1 MFCKQKR
8 IVNRT
13 RVYNKGTIKNKCFD
27 EYEPIKNACLKL
39 LCIDYV
45 KNIKSKNIKSKKGIN
60 QKIKKH
66 KEYRELFY
74 NGINGMHDPEF
85 TKSLLYKIDKRLKD
99 ENNETI

>member
-8 IVNRT
+8 IANRT
-13 RVYNKGTIKNKCFD
+13 RIYNNGIIRNKCFD

-45 KNIKSKNIKSKKGIN
+45 KNIKSKKAIN
-60 QKIKKH
+60 KKIKKH
-66 KEYRELFY
+66 KEYRELFA

-85 TKSLLYKIDKRLKD
+85 TMALLSKIDKKLKD
-99 ENNETI
+99 EKDETI

>member
-8 IVNRT
+8 IATRT
-13 RVYNKGTIKNKCFD
+13 WVYNNGTIKNKCFD

-45 KNIKSKNIKSKKGIN
+45 KNIKSKKDIN

-66 KEYRELFY
+66 KEYRELFS

-85 TKSLLYKIDKRLKD
+85 TKALLFKIDKKLKD

>member
-8 IVNRT
+8 IANQT
-13 RVYNKGTIKNKCFD
+13 RIYNNGTLKNNCFD

-45 KNIKSKNIKSKKGIN
+45 KNIKSKKAIK

-66 KEYRELFY
+66 KEYRELFA
-74 NGINGMHDPEF
+74 NGINGMHEPEF
-85 TKSLLYKIDKRLKD
+85 TMALLSKIDKRLKD
-99 ENNETI
+99 DKNETI

>member
-8 IVNRT
+8 IANQT
-13 RVYNKGTIKNKCFD
+13 RVYNNGIIKNKCFD
-27 EYEPIKNACLKL
+27 EYEPIKNACLKQ

-45 KNIKSKNIKSKKGIN
+45 KNIKSKKAIK

-66 KEYRELFY
+66 REYRKLFS

-85 TKSLLYKIDKRLKD
+85 TKALLFKIDKRLKD
-99 ENNETI
+99 DKNETI

>member
-13 RVYNKGTIKNKCFD
+13 RIYNNGTFKNKCFD

-45 KNIKSKNIKSKKGIN
+45 KNIKSKKSIKK
-60 QKIKKH
+60 KIKKH
-66 KEYRELFY
+66 KEDRELFA

-85 TKSLLYKIDKRLKD
+85 TLALLSKIDKRLKD
-99 ENNETI
+99 EKR

>member
-8 IVNRT
+8 IANRT
-13 RVYNKGTIKNKCFD
+13 RIYNNGIIRNKCFD

-45 KNIKSKNIKSKKGIN
+45 KNIKSKKAIN

-66 KEYRELFY
+66 KEYRELFA
-74 NGINGMHDPEF
+74 NGINGMHDSEF
-85 TKSLLYKIDKRLKD
+85 TMTLLSKIDKKLKD
-99 ENNETI
+99 EKDETI

>member
-8 IVNRT
+8 IANRT
-13 RVYNKGTIKNKCFD
+13 RVYNNGTIKNRCFD

-45 KNIKSKNIKSKKGIN
+45 KNIKSKKAMN

-66 KEYRELFY
+66 REFRKLFY
-74 NGINGMHDPEF
+74 NGINGMFDSEF
-85 TKSLLYKIDKRLKD
+85 TQNILFQIDKRLKD
-99 ENNETI
+99 EKR